1 VERTLRITEI
11 FYSIQGEA
19 STSGLPTVFVR
30 LTGCPLRCTYC
41 DTEYAFHGG
50 EKMQIA
56 QIVEKINAFNC
67 PLVCITGGEPLAQPN
82 VNTLMDVLCEQGY
95 QVSLETSGAIDV
107 SRVNSSV
114 TKVIDIKTPSSN
126 ESSKNKV
133 ENFLYLNE
141 KDVCKFVIS
150 NEDDFDWA
158 KHFIKEHLSNNSNI
172 YFSPV
177 TPGMDPKALAELILR
192 DRLTVRLQL
201 QLHKYLW
208 GDERGR

>member
-1 VERTLRITEI
+1 VESTLRITEI

-30 LTGCPLRCTYC
+30 LTGCPLRCSYC

-50 EKMQIA
+50 EKIQIA
-56 QIVEKINAFNC
+56 QIVEKIKAFNC

-82 VNTLMDVLCEQGY
+82 VNTLMDILCEQGY

-107 SRVNSSV
+107 SKVNQSV
-114 TKVIDIKTPSSN
+114 IKIIDIKTPSSN

-141 KDVCKFVIS
+141 KDVFKFVIG

-158 KHFIKEHLSNNSNI
+158 KRFIEEHLNSNSNI
-172 YFSPV
+172 FFSPV
-177 TPGMDPKALAELILR
+177 TPGMDPKLLAELILR
-192 DRLTVRLQL
+192 DGLTVRLQL
-201 QLHKYLW
+201 QLHKYIW

>member
-133 ENFLYLNE
+133 ENFLCLNE
-141 KDVCKFVIS
+141 KDVCKFVIG

-158 KHFIKEHLSNNSNI
+158 KRFIEEHLNSNSNI
-172 YFSPV
+172 FFSPV
-177 TPGMDPKALAELILR
+177 TPGMDPKVLAELILR
-192 DRLTVRLQL
+192 DGLTVRLQL
-201 QLHKYLW
+201 QLHKYIW

>member
-1 VERTLRITEI
+1 VDSTLRITEI

-19 STSGLPTVFVR
+19 STTGLPTVFVR

-50 EKMQIA
+50 EKMQIV
-56 QIVEKINAFNC
+56 QIIEKIKAFNC
-67 PLVCITGGEPLAQPN
+67 LLVCITGGEPLAQPN
-82 VNTLMDVLCEQGY
+82 VNTLMDMLCEQGY

-107 SRVNSSV
+107 SKVNPSV

-126 ESSKNKV
+126 ESLKNKV
-133 ENFLYLNE
+133 ENFLYLND
-141 KDVCKFVIS
+141 KDVCKFVIG

-158 KHFIKEHLSNNSNI
+158 KHFIEEHLNNKSNI

-177 TPGMDPKALAELILR
+177 TPGMDPKVIAELILR
-192 DRLTVRLQL
+192 DGLNVRLQL

-208 GDERGR
+208 GNERGR

>member
-1 VERTLRITEI
+1 VESTLRITEI

-107 SRVNSSV
+107 SRVNPSV

-141 KDVCKFVIS
+141 KDICKFVVG

-158 KHFIKEHLSNNSNI
+158 KRFIKEHLSNNSNI

-192 DRLTVRLQL
+192 DGLTVRLQL

>member
-1 VERTLRITEI
+1 MESTLRITEI

-50 EKMQIA
+50 EKMRIA
-56 QIVEKINAFNC
+56 QIIEKIKAFNC

-82 VNTLMDVLCEQGY
+82 VNTLMDILCEQGY

-107 SRVNSSV
+107 SKVNQSV
-114 TKVIDIKTPSSN
+114 IKVIDIKTPSSN

-141 KDVCKFVIS
+141 KDVCKFVIG

-158 KHFIKEHLSNNSNI
+158 KRFIEEHLNSNSNI
-172 YFSPV
+172 FFSPV
-177 TPGMDPKALAELILR
+177 TPGMDPKVLAELILR
-192 DRLTVRLQL
+192 DGLNVRLQL

>member
-1 VERTLRITEI
+1 VESTLRITEI

-82 VNTLMDVLCEQGY
+82 VNTLMDVLCEQGN

-107 SRVNSSV
+107 SKVNPGV

-141 KDVCKFVIS
+141 KDICKFVVG

-158 KHFIKEHLSNNSNI
+158 KRFIKEHLSNNSNI

-192 DRLTVRLQL
+192 DGLTVRLQL

-208 GDERGR
+208 GAERGR

>member
-1 VERTLRITEI
+1 MSSTLVESTLRITEI

-82 VNTLMDVLCEQGY
+82 VNTLMDVLC
-95 QVSLETSGAIDV
+95 
-107 SRVNSSV
+107 
-114 TKVIDIKTPSSN
+114 
-126 ESSKNKV
+126 
-133 ENFLYLNE
+133 
-141 KDVCKFVIS
+141 
-150 NEDDFDWA
+150 
-158 KHFIKEHLSNNSNI
+158 
-172 YFSPV
+172 
-177 TPGMDPKALAELILR
+177 
-192 DRLTVRLQL
+192 
-201 QLHKYLW
+201 
-208 GDERGR
+208 

>member
-1 VERTLRITEI
+1 MESTLRITEI

-67 PLVCITGGEPLAQPN
+67 PLICITGGEPLAQPN
-82 VNTLMDVLCEQGY
+82 VNTLMDILCEQGY

-107 SRVNSSV
+107 SKVNPSV
-114 TKVIDIKTPSSN
+114 TKVIDIKTPSSS

-141 KDVCKFVIS
+141 KDICKFVVG

-158 KHFIKEHLSNNSNI
+158 KRFIKEHLSNNSNI

-192 DRLTVRLQL
+192 DGLTVRLQL

>member
-50 EKMQIA
+50 KKTQIA
-56 QIVEKINAFNC
+56 QVVEKINAFNC
-67 PLVCITGGEPLAQPN
+67 PVVCITGGEPLAQPN
-82 VNTLMDVLCEQGY
+82 VNTLMDILCEQGY

-107 SRVNSSV
+107 SKVNPSV
-114 TKVIDIKTPSSN
+114 IKVIDIKTPSSN

-141 KDVCKFVIS
+141 KDVCKFVIG

-158 KHFIKEHLSNNSNI
+158 KRFIEENLLDNSNI

-177 TPGMDPKALAELILR
+177 TPGMDPKVLAELILR
-192 DRLTVRLQL
+192 DGLFVRLQL

>member
-1 VERTLRITEI
+1 VESTLRITEI

-82 VNTLMDVLCEQGY
+82 VNTLMNVLCEQGY

-141 KDVCKFVIS
+141 KDVCKFVIG

-158 KHFIKEHLSNNSNI
+158 KRFIEENLLDNSNI

-177 TPGMDPKALAELILR
+177 TPGMDPKVLAELILR
-192 DRLTVRLQL
+192 DGLFVRLQL

>member
-1 VERTLRITEI
+1 VESTLRITEI

-30 LTGCPLRCTYC
+30 LTGCPLRCSYC

-50 EKMQIA
+50 EKIQIA
-56 QIVEKINAFNC
+56 QIVEKIKAFNC

-82 VNTLMDVLCEQGY
+82 VNTLMDILCEQGY

-107 SRVNSSV
+107 SKVNQSV
-114 TKVIDIKTPSSN
+114 IKVIDIKTPSSN

-141 KDVCKFVIS
+141 KDVCKFVIG

-158 KHFIKEHLSNNSNI
+158 KRFIEEHLNSNSNI
-172 YFSPV
+172 FFSPV
-177 TPGMDPKALAELILR
+177 TPGMDPKVLAELILR
-192 DRLTVRLQL
+192 DGLTVRLQL
-201 QLHKYLW
+201 QLHKYIW

>member
-1 VERTLRITEI
+1 VESTLRITEI

-30 LTGCPLRCTYC
+30 LTGCPLRCSYC

-50 EKMQIA
+50 EKIQIA
-56 QIVEKINAFNC
+56 QIVEKIKAFNC

-82 VNTLMDVLCEQGY
+82 VNTLMDILCEQGY

-107 SRVNSSV
+107 SKVNPSV

-141 KDVCKFVIS
+141 KDICKFVVG

-158 KHFIKEHLSNNSNI
+158 KRFIKEHLSNNSNI

-192 DRLTVRLQL
+192 DGLTVRLQL

>member
-1 VERTLRITEI
+1 MERTLRITEI

-50 EKMQIA
+50 KKTQIA

-82 VNTLMDVLCEQGY
+82 VNTLMDILCEQGY

-107 SRVNSSV
+107 SKVNPSV
-114 TKVIDIKTPSSN
+114 IKVIDIKTPSSN

-141 KDVCKFVIS
+141 KDVCKFVIG

-158 KHFIKEHLSNNSNI
+158 KRFIEENLLDKSNI

-177 TPGMDPKALAELILR
+177 TPGMDPKVLAELILR
-192 DRLTVRLQL
+192 DGLFVRLQL

>member
-1 VERTLRITEI
+1 MESTLRITEI

-56 QIVEKINAFNC
+56 QIIEKIKAFNC
-67 PLVCITGGEPLAQPN
+67 PLVCITGGEPMAQPN
-82 VNTLMDVLCEQGY
+82 VNMLMDILCEQGY

-107 SRVNSSV
+107 SKVNQSV

-141 KDVCKFVIS
+141 KDVCKFVIG

-158 KHFIKEHLSNNSNI
+158 KRFIEEHLNSNPNI
-172 YFSPV
+172 FLSPV
-177 TPGMDPKALAELILR
+177 TPGMDPKVLAELILR
-192 DRLTVRLQL
+192 DGLTVRLQL

>member
-1 VERTLRITEI
+1 VESTLRITEI

-107 SRVNSSV
+107 SKVNPSV

-141 KDVCKFVIS
+141 KDICKFVVG

-158 KHFIKEHLSNNSNI
+158 KRFIKEHLSNNSNI

-192 DRLTVRLQL
+192 DGLTVRLQL

-208 GDERGR
+208 GAERGR

>member
-1 VERTLRITEI
+1 MESTLRITEI

-30 LTGCPLRCTYC
+30 LTGCPLRCSYC

-50 EKMQIA
+50 EKIQIA
-56 QIVEKINAFNC
+56 QIVEKIKAFNC

-82 VNTLMDVLCEQGY
+82 VNTLMDILCEQGY

-107 SRVNSSV
+107 SKVNPSV

-141 KDVCKFVIS
+141 KDVCKFVIG

-158 KHFIKEHLSNNSNI
+158 KRFIEEHLNSNSNI
-172 YFSPV
+172 FFSPV
-177 TPGMDPKALAELILR
+177 TPGMDPKVLAELILR
-192 DRLTVRLQL
+192 DGLTVRLQL

>member
-1 VERTLRITEI
+1 MESTLRITEI

-50 EKMQIA
+50 EKMRIA
-56 QIVEKINAFNC
+56 QIIEKIKAFNC

-82 VNTLMDVLCEQGY
+82 VSTLMDVLCEQGY

-107 SRVNSSV
+107 SKVNPSV

-141 KDVCKFVIS
+141 KDVCKFVVG

-158 KHFIKEHLSNNSNI
+158 KRFIKEHLSNNSNI

-192 DRLTVRLQL
+192 DGLTVRLQL

-208 GDERGR
+208 GAERGR

>member
-1 VERTLRITEI
+1 VESTLRITEI

-56 QIVEKINAFNC
+56 QIIEKIKAFNC
-67 PLVCITGGEPLAQPN
+67 PVVCITGGEPLAQPN
-82 VNTLMDVLCEQGY
+82 VNTLMDILCEQGY

-107 SRVNSSV
+107 SKVNPSV
-114 TKVIDIKTPSSN
+114 IKVIDIKTPSSN

-133 ENFLYLNE
+133 ENFLYLKE
-141 KDVCKFVIS
+141 KDVCKFVIG

-158 KHFIKEHLSNNSNI
+158 KRFIEENLLDKSNI

-177 TPGMDPKALAELILR
+177 TPGMDPKVLAELILR
-192 DRLTVRLQL
+192 DGLFVRLQL

>member
-1 VERTLRITEI
+1 MESTLRITEI

-82 VNTLMDVLCEQGY
+82 VNTLMDILCEQGY

-107 SRVNSSV
+107 SKVNPSV

-141 KDVCKFVIS
+141 KDLCKFVIG

-158 KHFIKEHLSNNSNI
+158 KRFIKEHLSSNSNI

-192 DRLTVRLQL
+192 DGLNVRLQL

>member
-1 VERTLRITEI
+1 MESTLRITEI

-82 VNTLMDVLCEQGY
+82 VNTLMDVLCEQGN

-107 SRVNSSV
+107 SKVNPGV

-141 KDVCKFVIS
+141 KDICKFVVG

-158 KHFIKEHLSNNSNI
+158 KRFIKEHLSNNSNI

-192 DRLTVRLQL
+192 DGLTVRLQL

-208 GDERGR
+208 GAERGR

>member
-1 VERTLRITEI
+1 VESTLRITEI

-56 QIVEKINAFNC
+56 QIIEKIKAFNC
-67 PLVCITGGEPLAQPN
+67 PVVCITGGEPLAQPN
-82 VNTLMDVLCEQGY
+82 VNTLMDILCEQGY

-107 SRVNSSV
+107 SKVNPSV
-114 TKVIDIKTPSSN
+114 IKVIDIKTPSSN
-126 ESSKNKV
+126 ESSKNKF

-141 KDVCKFVIS
+141 KDVCKFVIG

-158 KHFIKEHLSNNSNI
+158 KHFIEENLHDNSNI

-177 TPGMDPKALAELILR
+177 TPGMDPKVLAELILR
-192 DRLTVRLQL
+192 DGLFVRLQL

>member
-1 VERTLRITEI
+1 MERTLRITEI

-50 EKMQIA
+50 EKIQIA

-126 ESSKNKV
+126 ESSKNKI

-158 KHFIKEHLSNNSNI
+158 KRFIEEHLNSNSNI
-172 YFSPV
+172 FFSPV
-177 TPGMDPKALAELILR
+177 TPGMDPKVLAELILR
-192 DRLTVRLQL
+192 DGLTVRLQL

>member
-1 VERTLRITEI
+1 MESTLRITEI

-30 LTGCPLRCTYC
+30 LTGCPLRCSYC

-50 EKMQIA
+50 EKIQIA
-56 QIVEKINAFNC
+56 QIVEKIKAFNC

-82 VNTLMDVLCEQGY
+82 VNTLMDILCEQGY

-107 SRVNSSV
+107 SKVNQSV
-114 TKVIDIKTPSSN
+114 IKVIDIKTPSSN

-141 KDVCKFVIS
+141 KDVCKFVIG

-158 KHFIKEHLSNNSNI
+158 KRFIEEHLNSNSNI
-172 YFSPV
+172 FFSPV
-177 TPGMDPKALAELILR
+177 TPGMDPKVLAELILR
-192 DRLTVRLQL
+192 DGLTVRLQL
-201 QLHKYLW
+201 QLHKYIW

>member
-1 VERTLRITEI
+1 VESTLRITEI

-133 ENFLYLNE
+133 ENFLYLNK
-141 KDVCKFVIS
+141 KDICKFVIG

-158 KHFIKEHLSNNSNI
+158 KHFIEEHLSSNPNI

-192 DRLTVRLQL
+192 DGLNVRLQL

>member
-1 VERTLRITEI
+1 VESTLRITEI

-107 SRVNSSV
+107 SKVNPSV

-141 KDVCKFVIS
+141 KDICKFVVG

-158 KHFIKEHLSNNSNI
+158 KRFIKEHLSNNSNI

-192 DRLTVRLQL
+192 DGLTVRLQL

>member
-1 VERTLRITEI
+1 VESTLRITEI

-150 NEDDFDWA
+150 NEDDLDWA
-158 KHFIKEHLSNNSNI
+158 KHFIEEHLSSNPNI

-192 DRLTVRLQL
+192 DGLNVRLQL

>member
-1 VERTLRITEI
+1 MESTLRITEI

-56 QIVEKINAFNC
+56 QIVEKVKAFNC
-67 PLVCITGGEPLAQPN
+67 PLICITGGEPLAQPN
-82 VNTLMDVLCEQGY
+82 VNTLMDILCEQGY

-107 SRVNSSV
+107 SKVNPSV

-141 KDVCKFVIS
+141 KDICKFVVG

-158 KHFIKEHLSNNSNI
+158 KRFIKEHLSNNSNI

-192 DRLTVRLQL
+192 DELTVRLQL

-208 GDERGR
+208 GNERGR

>member
-1 VERTLRITEI
+1 MESTLRITEI

-56 QIVEKINAFNC
+56 QIIEKIKAFNC
-67 PLVCITGGEPLAQPN
+67 PVVCITGGEPLAQPN
-82 VNTLMDVLCEQGY
+82 VNTLMDILCEQGY

-107 SRVNSSV
+107 SKVNPSV
-114 TKVIDIKTPSSN
+114 IKVIDIKTPSSN

-133 ENFLYLNE
+133 ENFLYLKE
-141 KDVCKFVIS
+141 KDVCKFVIG

-158 KHFIKEHLSNNSNI
+158 KRFIEENLLDKSNI

-177 TPGMDPKALAELILR
+177 TPGMDPKVLAELILR
-192 DRLTVRLQL
+192 DGLFVRLQL

>member
-1 VERTLRITEI
+1 MESTLRITEI

-50 EKMQIA
+50 EKMQIV
-56 QIVEKINAFNC
+56 QIVEKVKAFNC
-67 PLVCITGGEPLAQPN
+67 PLICITGGEPLAQPN
-82 VNTLMDVLCEQGY
+82 VNTLMDILCEQGY

-107 SRVNSSV
+107 SKVNPSV

-141 KDVCKFVIS
+141 KDICKFVVG

-158 KHFIKEHLSNNSNI
+158 KRFIKEHLSNNSNI

-192 DRLTVRLQL
+192 DELTVRLQL

-208 GDERGR
+208 GNERGR

>member
-1 VERTLRITEI
+1 MDSTLRITEI

-19 STSGLPTVFVR
+19 STTGLPTVFVR

-50 EKMQIA
+50 EKMQIV
-56 QIVEKINAFNC
+56 QIIEKIKAFNC
-67 PLVCITGGEPLAQPN
+67 LLVCITGGEPLAQPN
-82 VNTLMDVLCEQGY
+82 VNTLMDMLCEQGY

-107 SRVNSSV
+107 SKVNPSV

-126 ESSKNKV
+126 ESLKNKV
-133 ENFLYLNE
+133 ENFLYLND
-141 KDVCKFVIS
+141 KDVCKFVIG

-158 KHFIKEHLSNNSNI
+158 KHFIEEHLSNKSNI

-177 TPGMDPKALAELILR
+177 TPGMDPKVIAELILR
-192 DRLTVRLQL
+192 DGLNVRLQL

-208 GDERGR
+208 GNERGR

>member
-1 VERTLRITEI
+1 MESTLRITEI

-141 KDVCKFVIS
+141 KDVCKFVIG

-158 KHFIKEHLSNNSNI
+158 KRFIEENLLDNSNI

-177 TPGMDPKALAELILR
+177 TPGMDPKVLAELILR
-192 DRLTVRLQL
+192 DGLFVRLQL

-208 GDERGR
+208 GNERGR

>member
-1 VERTLRITEI
+1 MDSTLRITEI

-19 STSGLPTVFVR
+19 STTGLPTVFVR

-50 EKMQIA
+50 EKMQIV
-56 QIVEKINAFNC
+56 QIIEKIKAFNC
-67 PLVCITGGEPLAQPN
+67 LLVCITGGEPLAQPN
-82 VNTLMDVLCEQGY
+82 VNTLMDMLCEQGY

-107 SRVNSSV
+107 SKVNPSV

-126 ESSKNKV
+126 ESLKNKV
-133 ENFLYLNE
+133 ENFLYLND
-141 KDVCKFVIS
+141 KDVCKFVIG

-158 KHFIKEHLSNNSNI
+158 KHFIEEHLNNKSNI

-177 TPGMDPKALAELILR
+177 TPGMDPKVIAELILR
-192 DRLTVRLQL
+192 DGLNVRLQL

-208 GDERGR
+208 GNERGR

>member
-1 VERTLRITEI
+1 MSRYDGCTISSAEDGPNHSRISNTLVERTLRITEI

-50 EKMQIA
+50 KKTQIA
-56 QIVEKINAFNC
+56 QIVEKIKAFNC
-67 PLVCITGGEPLAQPN
+67 PVVCITGGEPLAQPN
-82 VNTLMDVLCEQGY
+82 VNTLMDILCEQGY

-107 SRVNSSV
+107 SKVNPSV
-114 TKVIDIKTPSSN
+114 IKVIDIKTPSSN

-141 KDVCKFVIS
+141 KDVCKFVIG

-158 KHFIKEHLSNNSNI
+158 KRFIEENLLDKSNI

-177 TPGMDPKALAELILR
+177 TPG
-192 DRLTVRLQL
+192 
-201 QLHKYLW
+201 
-208 GDERGR
+208 

>member
-1 VERTLRITEI
+1 MESTLRITEI

-56 QIVEKINAFNC
+56 QIVEKVKAFNC
-67 PLVCITGGEPLAQPN
+67 PLICITGGEPLAQPN
-82 VNTLMDVLCEQGY
+82 VNTLMDILCEQGY

-107 SRVNSSV
+107 SKVNPSV

-141 KDVCKFVIS
+141 KDICKFVVG

-158 KHFIKEHLSNNSNI
+158 KRFIKEHLSNNSNI

-192 DRLTVRLQL
+192 DELTVRLQL

-208 GDERGR
+208 GTERGR

>member
-1 VERTLRITEI
+1 VESTLRITEI

-141 KDVCKFVIS
+141 KDVCKFVIG

-158 KHFIKEHLSNNSNI
+158 KRFIEENLLDNSNI

-177 TPGMDPKALAELILR
+177 TPGMDPKVLAELILR
-192 DRLTVRLQL
+192 DGLFVRLQL

>member
-1 VERTLRITEI
+1 MESTLRITEI

-141 KDVCKFVIS
+141 KDICKFVVG

-158 KHFIKEHLSNNSNI
+158 KRFIKEHLSNNSNI

-192 DRLTVRLQL
+192 DGLTVRLQL

-208 GDERGR
+208 GAERGR